1 MDALDIRLCEIADQC
16 KDETELGR
24 LKALVVQV
32 IVWRNE
38 AGNKPVNKTRFT
50 YEQFVNNLFGELKED
65 IEHGSIRIFPDRCGI
80 KSYIEQE
87 AKCRQAT

>member
-24 LKALVVQV
+24 LKALFAWI
-32 IVWRNE
+32 IVWRRE

-50 YEQFVNNLFGELKED
+50 YEQFVNDLFGELKED
-65 IEHGSIRIFPDRCGI
+65 IDHGSIGLDRYGI
-80 KSYIEQE
+80 KSFIEQE